1 MYAVIENGSKQYK
14 VCEGDVVRV
23 EKLDANVGDTVEF
36 NVVMV
41 SDENGVKV
49 GSVFG
54 DRFGRKAELVGGAIL
69 ILIGLRILLE
79 HLGFL

>member
-23 EKLDANVGDTVEF
+23 EKLNANVGDTVEF

-41 SDENGVKV
+41 SK
-49 GSVFG
+49 
-54 DRFGRKAELVGGAIL
+54 
-69 ILIGLRILLE
+69 
-79 HLGFL
+79 